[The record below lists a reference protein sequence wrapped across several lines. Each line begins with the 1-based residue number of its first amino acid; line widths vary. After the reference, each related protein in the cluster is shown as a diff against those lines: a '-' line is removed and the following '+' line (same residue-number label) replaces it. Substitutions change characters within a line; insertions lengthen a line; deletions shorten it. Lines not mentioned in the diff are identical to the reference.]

1 MAAREGDV
9 EILKTL
15 LQTNDQA
22 METAGS
28 NGRTALHT
36 ASLHGRF
43 EAVKLIHR
51 NSGAGNMKTD
61 SCGNLPIMDSVRAG
75 SIDILDFLADLNPG
89 SIYHKDILSRNC
101 LHVAAE
107 SGQENITQHLIK
119 HHGMH
124 ANDDSS
130 LTTPL
135 HWAAKEG
142 QTTVIVTLL
151 SYGANPQ

>member
-1 MAAREGDV
+1 MS
-9 EILKTL
+9 TL
-15 LQTNDQA
+15 LQTNSRAID
-22 METAGS
+22 TSSS

-43 EAVKLIHR
+43 EAVKLILQ
-51 NSGAGNMKTD
+51 NFNAANMKTD
-61 SCGNLPIMDSVRAG
+61 SCGNLAIMDSVRAG
-75 SIDILDFLADLNPG
+75 SIEILDFLANLSPG
-89 SIYHKDILSRNC
+89 SINQKDILSRNC

-107 SGQENITQHLIK
+107 SGQDNIVQHLIQN
-119 HHGMH
+119 HGM
-124 ANDDSS
+124 ASNDNSS

-142 QTTVIVTLL
+142 QAKVIVTLL